1 MYLEVQL
8 PSRSHQGPSSGPAMS
23 PEGAAARQPGPVCNA
38 SVSPQ
43 HCAAGFQV
51 CRLPPMAASGAQG
64 SEKGVSEAE
73 ALAMGGP
80 SQGCISAGQHISR
93 VMY

>member
-1 MYLEVQL
+1 
-8 PSRSHQGPSSGPAMS
+8 
-23 PEGAAARQPGPVCNA
+23 
-38 SVSPQ
+38 
-43 HCAAGFQV
+43 
-51 CRLPPMAASGAQG
+51 MAASGAQG